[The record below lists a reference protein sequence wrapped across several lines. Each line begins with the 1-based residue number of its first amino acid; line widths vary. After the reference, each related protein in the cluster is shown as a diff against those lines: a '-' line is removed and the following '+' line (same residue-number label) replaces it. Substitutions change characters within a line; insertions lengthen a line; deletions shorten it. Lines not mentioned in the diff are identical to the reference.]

1 MNDDFY
7 VGYVPRAPAV
17 LGKRIKWI
25 AIGLVIAGVAV
36 GAALII
42 DQAPFADSK
51 FEYGIYH
58 DYTGVIE
65 EWPYPILR
73 TDNTGFLL
81 VGTGKH
87 GVSEAVRALQGKR
100 VRLKASL
107 IERGQDRMLE
117 VVPDSLHETGADLP
131 ADARQT
137 DLGPVRLRGEIVD
150 SKCYLGV
157 MNPGNGKVH
166 RDCAVRCISGGAP
179 PAFIA
184 RDASGETRVLLLT
197 GSDGRELHREVLPF
211 IAEPLLIS
219 GELVRSGSHLI
230 LKAEPSRFRR
240 ESGINSPAWCIR

>member
-7 VGYVPRAPAV
+7 IGYIPRAPAV
-17 LGKRIKWI
+17 LGRRIKRIVIWLAAASV
-25 AIGLVIAGVAV
+25 AIG
-36 GAALII
+36 ALLIL
-42 DQAPFADSK
+42 DQAPFAASK

-73 TDNTGFLL
+73 TSNSSFLL
-81 VGTGKH
+81 VGPGKH
-87 GVSEAVRALQGKR
+87 GVLGSVRGMPGKG

-107 IERGQDRMLE
+107 IERMQDRMLE
-117 VVPDSLHETGADLP
+117 VVPGSIQETGIGLTAADQ
-131 ADARQT
+131 QT

-150 SKCYLGV
+150 TKCYLGV

-197 GSDGRELHREVLPF
+197 GSDGRALHREVLPF
-211 IAEPLLIS
+211 VAEPLLIA

>member
-1 MNDDFY
+1 MNEDFY
-7 VGYVPRAPAV
+7 VGYVPRAPAA
-17 LGKRIKWI
+17 LGRRIKRIT
-25 AIGLVIAGVAV
+25 IGLLAVGVTV

-42 DQAPFADSK
+42 DQAPFAASK
-51 FEYGIYH
+51 FEYGIYR

-73 TDNTGFLL
+73 ADGSSFLL

-87 GVSEAVRALQGKR
+87 GVSEGVRGLQGKG

-117 VVPDSLHETGADLP
+117 VVPGSMRETGADL
-131 ADARQT
+131 AASVQEV

-197 GSDGRELHREVLPF
+197 GSDGRALHREVLPLV
-211 IAEPLLIS
+211 AEPLLIA
-219 GELVRSGSHLI
+219 GELVRSGGHLI

-240 ESGINSPAWCIR
+240 ESGINSPTWCIR